1 MKLFHDRC
9 INSTNKVKGFWN
21 FLKGKRESI
30 FPSQLMN
37 PENKSETFTKGKDIN
52 SVHFNSF
59 GKESSIDLKLKK
71 EIEDFIS
78 NVNNNEVSLNSPILV
93 KFSKEQIGKI
103 VNRLHT
109 GKSSGIDEIPNE
121 FLKFGGEL
129 LVNSLVDLFTIIS
142 DL

>member
-1 MKLFHDRC
+1 
-9 INSTNKVKGFWN
+9 
-21 FLKGKRESI
+21 
-30 FPSQLMN
+30 MN

-121 FLKFGGEL
+121 FL
-129 LVNSLVDLFTIIS
+129 
-142 DL
+142 